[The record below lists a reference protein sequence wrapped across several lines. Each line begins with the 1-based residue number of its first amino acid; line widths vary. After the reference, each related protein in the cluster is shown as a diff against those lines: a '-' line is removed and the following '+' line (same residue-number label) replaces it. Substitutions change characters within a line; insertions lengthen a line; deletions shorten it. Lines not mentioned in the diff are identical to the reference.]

1 LRFLSG
7 LGIYVNNTDL
17 NYQQFF
23 CPEIADP
30 DMSQPEAKTP
40 TQPADGHAPFA
51 EEELRQAMELLFFA
65 YRDFTGEADEILSEY
80 GFGRAHHR
88 VIYFVKRNPGL
99 TVNRL
104 LDILKITKQSLSR
117 VLGQLVREGF
127 IDQRTDGE
135 DRRRRILS
143 LTDKGE
149 KLENKLTRAQGTRI
163 SKAYKEAGGESIS
176 GFKNILTLM
185 INDKDRQR
193 FSGGGPH
200 TNVDNAPEHLPEHL
214 ADSSQIKK

>member
-1 LRFLSG
+1 
-7 LGIYVNNTDL
+7 
-17 NYQQFF
+17 
-23 CPEIADP
+23 
-30 DMSQPEAKTP
+30 MSQPEIKTT
-40 TQPADGHAPFA
+40 TQPADDQTPFA

>member
-1 LRFLSG
+1 MAQAE
-7 LGIYVNNTDL
+7 IKNTIPHKD
-17 NYQQFF
+17 
-23 CPEIADP
+23 
-30 DMSQPEAKTP
+30 EATP
-40 TQPADGHAPFA
+40 FS

-88 VIYFVKRNPGL
+88 VIYFVKRNHGL
-99 TVNRL
+99 SVNRL

-127 IDQRTDGE
+127 IDQRTDID

-149 KLENKLTRAQGTRI
+149 RLESKLTRAQGTRI
-163 SKAYKEAGGESIS
+163 GKAYKDAGLESIS
-176 GFKNILTLM
+176 GFKKVLTLM
-185 INDKDRQR
+185 INDADRQR

-200 TNVDNAPEHLPEHL
+200 THPLIKTEP
-214 ADSSQIKK
+214 DS

>member
-1 LRFLSG
+1 MRFLSVF
-7 LGIYVNNTDL
+7 GIYVNNTDL
-17 NYQQFF
+17 NYEPLTYSKPLRFIMSH
-23 CPEIADP
+23 PEINKPNLDE
-30 DMSQPEAKTP
+30 MEN
-40 TQPADGHAPFA
+40 HFFH
-51 EEELRQAMELLFFA
+51 EEDLRQAMELLFFA

-99 TVNRL
+99 SVNRL

-127 IDQRTDGE
+127 VDQKTDKI

-149 KLENKLTRAQGTRI
+149 KLEYKLTQAQGARIRKAYEYAGRESIDGFKKILTRI
-163 SKAYKEAGGESIS
+163 
-176 GFKNILTLM
+176 
-185 INDKDRQR
+185 INDEDRQR
-193 FSGGGPH
+193 FTGGGPH
-200 TNVDNAPEHLPEHL
+200 TKSTLPT
-214 ADSSQIKK
+214 DTDG

>member
-1 LRFLSG
+1 
-7 LGIYVNNTDL
+7 
-17 NYQQFF
+17 
-23 CPEIADP
+23 
-30 DMSQPEAKTP
+30 MSQPEIKTL
-40 TQPADGHAPFA
+40 TQPTDGQTSFA

-143 LTDKGE
+143 LTDKG
-149 KLENKLTRAQGTRI
+149 KNLESKLTRAQGTRI
-163 SKAYKEAGGESIS
+163 SKAYKEAGAENIS

-185 INDKDRQR
+185 INDKDR
-193 FSGGGPH
+193 
-200 TNVDNAPEHLPEHL
+200 
-214 ADSSQIKK
+214 

>member
-1 LRFLSG
+1 
-7 LGIYVNNTDL
+7 
-17 NYQQFF
+17 
-23 CPEIADP
+23 
-30 DMSQPEAKTP
+30 MSQPEIKKPNPDETEK
-40 TQPADGHAPFA
+40 HFLH
-51 EEELRQAMELLFFA
+51 EEDLRQAMELLFFA
-65 YRDFTGEADEILSEY
+65 YRDFTGEADDILSEY

-127 IDQRTDGE
+127 VDQKTDNN

-149 KLENKLTRAQGTRI
+149 NLEYKLTQAQGARIRKAYEGAGSESIAGFKKILTRI
-163 SKAYKEAGGESIS
+163 
-176 GFKNILTLM
+176 
-185 INDKDRQR
+185 INDEDRQR
-193 FSGGGPH
+193 FAGGGPH
-200 TNVDNAPEHLPEHL
+200 TRPILSTDP
-214 ADSSQIKK
+214 DG